1 MMHEAVGQDIVWVVL
16 FLVVWAVSVAA
27 AIAIVV
33 HYVRSPWPTRPLRPT
48 LPSPLDILERRYAA
62 GEIDREDFDDARAR
76 LREHEID
83 P

>member
-1 MMHEAVGQDIVWVVL
+1 
-16 FLVVWAVSVAA
+16 
-27 AIAIVV
+27 
-33 HYVRSPWPTRPLRPT
+33 
-48 LPSPLDILERRYAA
+48 LDILEHRYAA

>member
-1 MMHEAVGQDIVWVVL
+1 MYEAVEQDVVWVVL
-16 FLVVWAVSVAA
+16 FLMVWAVSVAA

>member
-1 MMHEAVGQDIVWVVL
+1 MHEAVGENIVWVVL

-33 HYVRSPWPTRPLRPT
+33 HYVRSPWPTRPLRPI

>member
-1 MMHEAVGQDIVWVVL
+1 MMHEAGGQDVVWVVL
-16 FLVVWAVSVAA
+16 FLVLWAVSIASAV
-27 AIAIVV
+27 AIVV
-33 HYVRSPWPTRPLRPT
+33 HYVRSVQPTSPLRPR
-48 LPSPLDILERRYAA
+48 LPSPLDVLEHRYAA